1 MTNLIARTGSQV
13 SSVSQR
19 RVPFAFNDI
28 AGECEVGLLEQLHSL
43 DERRGS
49 ADLSDDDLANVKRF
63 LRDENR
69 GPGAS
74 A

>member
-1 MTNLIARTGSQV
+1 MLCPTGRCPNSAFVRTICC
-13 SSVSQR
+13 
-19 RVPFAFNDI
+19 VPFTFNNI
-28 AGECEVGLLEQLHSL
+28 ASECEVGLLEHLHSL

-63 LRDENR
+63 VRDENR